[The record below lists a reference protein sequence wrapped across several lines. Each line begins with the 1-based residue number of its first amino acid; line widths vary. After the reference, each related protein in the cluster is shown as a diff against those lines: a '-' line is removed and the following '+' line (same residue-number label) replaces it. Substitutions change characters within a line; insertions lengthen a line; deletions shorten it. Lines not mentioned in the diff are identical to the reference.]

1 MSSIEREEFVPDEE
15 LKGLLERWV
24 SPGPSRVLDTRVA
37 TSFAR
42 EFSGAEGLSQS
53 TLLPQTREEVVTMK
67 FCSRCE
73 EEFADKFSFCPVDGT
88 PLTTRATETSEPSVT
103 VRKAEP
109 SVILSQPEPSVTKAD
124 PSLTFSKA
132 EPSVPKVDPS
142 LTVNRDE
149 PSETV
154 SREEWPPQMFISS
167 RPAKRAAS
175 AHRAEAA
182 AASSTAL
189 VKREEY
195 HLTFLDDSGLGAR
208 LTHEIKDVAHEYEL
222 TWPEFKRDPFGFTKR
237 TFIGYGQMLRK
248 FLGKPNVTLAMGAAV
263 FAMLALVGVVVGME
277 RAQSANTG
285 RFGLIAFAV
294 VAAALLIALFSTMLG
309 RERGAAVMGA
319 EPSDSRSVVSGMISA
334 FVFLFLILGGVIWLD
349 HKQKARDLVAQNQED
364 LQVEQVIDIP
374 DEQPTPEPGT
384 AGLNKGS
391 GGGSKPKPE
400 KAAGGGGGGRQDP
413 KPASFGKTPQA
424 SLEVPQVVAP
434 DPKPPQI
441 KNPSLPVAATVVA
454 DPLLVPP
461 DARVLPYG
469 DFKSKS
475 TDPSSG
481 PGTGNGIGT
490 GTGGGIGPGEGGGI
504 GPGRGGNIGGGDR
517 NDGGGGP
524 GGGGGGGY
532 DRIFTG
538 KEVTSKARLISKPE
552 PQYTEDARKNQITG
566 TVVLKVVFAS
576 NGSVTNIR
584 TVSGLPYGLTERAI
598 AAARQI
604 KFVPATKDGHQV
616 SMWMQL
622 EYNFNLY

>member
-1 MSSIEREEFVPDEE
+1 MGAEPLEEFVPDDE
-15 LKGLLERWV
+15 LRQLLQSWTA
-24 SPGPSRVLDTRVA
+24 PGPSGFLDKRIA
-37 TSFAR
+37 SSYAR
-42 EFSGAEGLSQS
+42 ELSGADGLSQPMQ
-53 TLLPQTREEVVTMK
+53 LPQRREEVVSMK
-67 FCSRCE
+67 FCSKCS

-88 PLTTRATETSEPSVT
+88 PLVAAPVKEEPSVT
-103 VRKAEP
+103 VIKEESAPPP
-109 SVILSQPEPSVTKAD
+109 SVNLSSVADETPVATSKPSYA
-124 PSLTFSKA
+124 
-132 EPSVPKVDPS
+132 
-142 LTVNRDE
+142 
-149 PSETV
+149 
-154 SREEWPPQMFISS
+154 
-167 RPAKRAAS
+167 RAAS
-175 AHRAEAA
+175 
-182 AASSTAL
+182 SSAL
-189 VKREEY
+189 MVREEY
-195 HLTFLDDSGLGAR
+195 HLTIMDDAGLVQR
-208 LTHEIKDVAHEYEL
+208 LSKELTDVAHEYEL

-237 TFIGYGQMLRK
+237 TFIGYGQMLGK
-248 FLGKPNVTLAMGAAV
+248 FLGNRNVLMGMGAAV
-263 FAMLALVGVVVGME
+263 LAMGSLVVVVAFLD
-277 RAQSANTG
+277 RSHSASSG

-294 VAAALLIALFSTMLG
+294 IAAALLVALFSTMLG
-309 RERGAAVMGA
+309 KERGAAVMGA
-319 EPSDSRSVVSGMISA
+319 EPSDSRTVVVGMVSS
-334 FVFLFLILGGVIWLD
+334 FVFLFAILGIIIAMD
-349 HKQKARDLVAQNQED
+349 RKHQRDALIAQNQEE
-364 LQVEQVIDIP
+364 LQVEQMLDIP
-374 DEQPTPEPGT
+374 NEQPTPDPGT

-400 KAAGGGGGGRQDP
+400 RAAGGGGGGREDP
-413 KPASFGKTPQA
+413 KPASFGKVPQA

-469 DFKSKS
+469 DYKSKS

-490 GTGGGIGPGEGGGI
+490 GTGGGIGPGEGGGL
-504 GPGRGGNIGGGDR
+504 GPGRGGNIGGGDF
-517 NDGGGGP
+517 NAGGGGP

-532 DRIFTG
+532 DKIFTG
-538 KEVTSKARLISKPE
+538 KDVTSKARLLSKPE

-576 NGSVTNIR
+576 SGQVTNIR
-584 TVSGLPYGLTERAI
+584 TVSGLPFGLTERAI